1 MSANAKRI
9 VIRIV
14 VVLIIV
20 VTSVL
25 LLRAVFNYTTGKA
38 LEKYLAKAKAEGI
51 PLRMEDIAPRCA
63 DSDNGALPWKAAE
76 ALFILPEPVER
87 KLTAD
92 TVGAFFD
99 GKPLDDA
106 ARKTL
111 TALCERN
118 RRVFELIAEAAA
130 KKCFRYGDWTKGPWA
145 VEQVKAVKTIQATRL
160 LGFDAVLQAD
170 AGRVEMG
177 LEECRNGMRFTRKLM
192 DEPLLIN
199 NLVALAEMKALLVCF
214 DRISQGRVM
223 DSSVLGAWMKE
234 MDVASW
240 RQPFVRFI
248 PIERVFGL
256 EWGLKAI
263 SGKPGDLSES
273 LSVLGSERGID
284 RFFYWLARPVLRS
297 QFIWV
302 HDRYGD
308 VEKKAGEP
316 YYAQIDFLDK
326 WRFVPWYYKA
336 TEVLLPDLR
345 SVFMKEATLEAMMLT
360 TQAGLAVKIY
370 KNNTGHYP
378 ENLEALV
385 PEILAKVPIDP
396 FTGKPLVYKIE
407 NGELLIYSLGSNL
420 KDDGGRGTY
429 MITQLVMEKDDDW
442 AWREKTGEE
451 PRE

>member
-1 MSANAKRI
+1 MSAKAKRT
-9 VIRIV
+9 VIRIL
-14 VVLIIV
+14 VVLVIV
-20 VTSVL
+20 VSSVL
-25 LLRAVFNYTTGKA
+25 LVRAVFNYTTGKT
-38 LEKYLAKAKAEGI
+38 LERYLAKAKAEGI
-51 PLRMEDIAPRCA
+51 PLRLEDIAPRCA

-76 ALFILPEPVER
+76 ALFILPEPAER
-87 KLTAD
+87 RLTAD

-130 KKCFRYGDWTKGPWA
+130 KPCFRYGDWTKDPWSI
-145 VEQVKAVKTIQATRL
+145 EQLKAIKTIQATRL

-170 AGRVEMG
+170 AGRVEMS
-177 LEECRNGMRFTRKLM
+177 LEECRNGMRFIRKLT

-199 NLVALAEMKALLVCF
+199 DLVALAEMKALLICF
-214 DRISQGRVM
+214 DRVVQGRAM
-223 DSSVLGAWMKE
+223 DSSGLAAWTKE
-234 MDVASW
+234 MDIASW
-240 RQPFVRFI
+240 REKFFRWI
-248 PIERVFGL
+248 PAERLMGL
-256 EWGLKAI
+256 EWGLRTI
-263 SGKPGDLSES
+263 GGMPRVSSES
-273 LSVLGSERGID
+273 LSVLGTERGID
-284 RFFYWLARPVLRS
+284 RFFYWLARPILRS

-302 HDRYGD
+302 HNRYGD
-308 VEKKAGEP
+308 IEKKSGEP
-316 YYAQIDFLDK
+316 YYELIDFLDK
-326 WRFVPWYYKA
+326 ERIVPWYYRA
-336 TEVLLPDLR
+336 TGVLLADFR
-345 SVFMKEATLEAMMLT
+345 GVFVKEATLEAMMLT
-360 TQAGLAVKIY
+360 TQAGLACKIY

-442 AWREKTGEE
+442 AWRERTK
-451 PRE
+451 

>member
-1 MSANAKRI
+1 MAAKARKI
-9 VIRIV
+9 IIRILF
-14 VVLIIV
+14 VLAAV
-20 VTSVL
+20 VTAVL
-25 LLRAVFNYTTGKA
+25 LHRAILNYTTGRT
-38 LEKYLAKAKAEGI
+38 LEKYLAKTKAEGI
-51 PLRMEDIAPRCA
+51 PLRLEDIAPRCA
-63 DSDNGALPWKAAE
+63 DSDNGALLWKAAE
-76 ALFILPEPVER
+76 ALFILPEPAER

-99 GKPLDDA
+99 GKPLGDA
-106 ARKTL
+106 ARRTL
-111 TALCERN
+111 TALCEKN
-118 RRVFELIAEAAA
+118 RRVFGLIAEAAA
-130 KKCFRYGDWTKGPWA
+130 KPCFRYGDWKKGPWE
-145 VEQVKAVKTIQATRL
+145 VEQVKGVKTIQATRL

-170 AGRVEMG
+170 AGRVETG
-177 LEECRNGMRFTRKLM
+177 LAECRDAMRFTRKLM
-192 DEPLLIN
+192 GEPMLIN

-214 DRISQGRVM
+214 DRIVQGRVL

-234 MDVASW
+234 MDIASW

-248 PIERVFGL
+248 PVERVFGL
-256 EWGLKAI
+256 EWGLRAI
-263 SGKPGDLSES
+263 SGKPGDLSDS
-273 LSVLGSERGID
+273 LSVLGTERGID
-284 RFFYWLARPVLRS
+284 RFFYWLARPLLRS

-302 HDRYGD
+302 HNRYGD
-308 VEKKAGEP
+308 VEKTADEP

-345 SVFMKEATLEAMMLT
+345 SVFMKEATLEAMMLAT
-360 TQAGLAVKIY
+360 KAGLACKIY
-370 KNNTGHYP
+370 RNKTGHYP

-385 PEILAKVPIDP
+385 PDILPELPIDP

-442 AWREKTGEE
+442 AWREKAK
-451 PRE
+451 